1 MTDRSRASATTKRR
15 SDDGLVTFLPC
26 FRAKASAGFTLLE
39 VLIALAVLAIS
50 SLAIIGQVGQSLSRV
65 QQLQLQTSAIV
76 VAENQMTVI
85 QISPDWPGLGV
96 RTNRVTLAD
105 AQWLV
110 QTDVSTTSDP
120 WLRKV
125 EITVNYDEQAGSR
138 ETPAILARLISYRGL
153 H

>member
-1 MTDRSRASATTKRR
+1 VTNKRR
-15 SDDGLVTFLPC
+15 ALV
-26 FRAKASAGFTLLE
+26 AGFTLLE

-50 SLAIIGQVGQSLSRV
+50 SLAIIGQVGQNLSRV
-65 QQLQLQTSAIV
+65 QQLQLQTTAIV
-76 VAENQMTVI
+76 AAENQMAMI

-96 RTNRVTLAD
+96 RTSTVTLAD

-110 QTDVSTTSDP
+110 ETDVSTTSDP

-125 EITVNYDEQAGSR
+125 EVTVNYGDPVDRR
-138 ETPAILARLISYRGL
+138 ESPAILARLVSYRGL

>member
-1 MTDRSRASATTKRR
+1 MHAPFSGMKKGT
-15 SDDGLVTFLPC
+15 
-26 FRAKASAGFTLLE
+26 GFTLLE

-65 QQLQLQTSAIV
+65 QELQLQTTAIV
-76 VAENQMTVI
+76 VAENQMAVV

-105 AQWLV
+105 TQWLV
-110 QTDVSTTSDP
+110 QTDVSATSDP

-125 EITVNYDEQAGSR
+125 EVTVNTGDSLGGR
-138 ETPAILARLISYRGL
+138 ETAAILARLVSYRGL

>member
-1 MTDRSRASATTKRR
+1 MTNKRR
-15 SDDGLVTFLPC
+15 ALV
-26 FRAKASAGFTLLE
+26 AGFTLLE

-50 SLAIIGQVGQSLSRV
+50 SLAIIGQVGQNLSRV
-65 QQLQLQTSAIV
+65 QQLQLQTTAIV
-76 VAENQMTVI
+76 AAENQMAMI

-96 RTNRVTLAD
+96 RTSTVTLAD

-110 QTDVSTTSDP
+110 ETDVSTTSDP

-125 EITVNYDEQAGSR
+125 EVTVNYGDPVDRR
-138 ETPAILARLISYRGL
+138 ESPAILARLVSYRGL